1 MYHMHINEISIV
13 TQSLFANTSAGENH
27 LDPPTGEVTAFYGGG
42 GLKPKRAPRPSRHKM
57 APCVRTEALYVY
69 M

>member
-42 GLKPKRAPRPSRHKM
+42 G
-57 APCVRTEALYVY
+57 
-69 M
+69 